1 MSGLRS
7 MKGGPTA
14 VKTYIEQ
21 AIWHSKQ
28 FRQKT
33 LEQQLTDLLDE
44 VTKYF
49 EDDSKKFMV
58 KKLEWSSTVNKAISE
73 AIKTVSGP
81 KSALKDRSVYLF
93 SASPEE
99 GKVVHG
105 CYVSEVCRPPLLFPF
120 LLLWQRLLTYTT

>member
-1 MSGLRS
+1 MQEKEFIVSGLRS

-44 VTKYF
+44 VTKSKP
-49 EDDSKKFMV
+49 EASILDDSKN
-58 KKLEWSSTVNKAISE
+58 ETA
-73 AIKTVSGP
+73 
-81 KSALKDRSVYLF
+81 
-93 SASPEE
+93 
-99 GKVVHG
+99 
-105 CYVSEVCRPPLLFPF
+105 
-120 LLLWQRLLTYTT
+120 